1 MNFLNFVPA
10 AGKNVSAMFGTL
22 AILLLCFLSPTP
34 SAAQAVDVYP
44 AAQIQGPYQVTEA
57 IGDST
62 ACAPQCILKFPAVP
76 SGKRLVITNVSA
88 QLGLSNDSFV
98 IEGNGGAFFLQKPYQ
113 TAEYLDALVTVYFE
127 PSSIPTARFFV
138 QDITQHTSL
147 IVTFAG
153 YFVPFQ

>member
-1 MNFLNFVPA
+1 MRVVGFADDL
-10 AGKNVSAMFGTL
+10 
-22 AILLLCFLSPTP
+22 
-34 SAAQAVDVYP
+34 

-62 ACAPQCILKFPAVP
+62 ACAPQCILKFSAVP
-76 SGKRLVITNVSA
+76 SGKRLVITHVSA

-113 TAEYLDALVTVYFE
+113 TAEYLDAPVTVYFE

-138 QDITQHTSL
+138 QDIAQHTSL